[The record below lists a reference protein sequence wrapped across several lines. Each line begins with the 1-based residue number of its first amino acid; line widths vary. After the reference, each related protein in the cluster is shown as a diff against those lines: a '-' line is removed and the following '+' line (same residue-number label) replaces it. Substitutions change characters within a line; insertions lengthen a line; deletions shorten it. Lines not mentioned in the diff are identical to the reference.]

1 MNNPF
6 KSFASDNYAGVLPE
20 VMQALQKANVEHARS
35 YGNDLI
41 SQKTK
46 NLFSEVFGTEVALS
60 FVFNGT
66 GANVLSISLMTQ
78 SFNSVLCA
86 DTSHIYVD
94 ESTAPETFT
103 GCRFIPLKTNDL
115 GKVAPETIQ
124 QSIIR
129 IGDEHHPQIRA
140 FSLAQ
145 STEYGTVYTLDELK
159 AISKVLKDNGLYF
172 HIDGARLFNAAA
184 SLGCNL
190 YEMITEVGVDI
201 LSLGGTKA
209 GMMFGEAVVIF
220 NPELAKYQRFRHKQ
234 SMQLA
239 SKTRFISAQFEAL
252 LHNETWRKSA
262 EHSNQMARYFYEQ
275 IQKFPQIQVTK
286 PVDANAIFAILPQTW
301 IEPLQAIAPF
311 YVWNEQTN
319 EVRWMCSFDTEKA
332 DIDRFVEGMR
342 GLAEKKELS

>member
-1 MNNPF
+1 MNSAQF

-20 VMQALQKANVEHARS
+20 VMQALQAANAQHARS
-35 YGNDLI
+35 YGNDEI
-41 SQKTK
+41 SQRTQA
-46 NLFSEVFGTEVALS
+46 LFAEVFGAEVSVS

-103 GCRFIPLKTNDL
+103 GCRFVPLPTNHL
-115 GKVAPETIQ
+115 GKVEPETIRR
-124 QSIIR
+124 SIIR
-129 IGDEHHPQIRA
+129 VGDEHHPQIRA

-145 STEYGTVYTLDELK
+145 STEYGTVYTLAELQ
-159 AISKVLKDNGLYF
+159 AISAVLKEKNLYF

-184 SLGCNL
+184 SLGCSL
-190 YEMITEVGVDI
+190 AELSTQIGLDI
-201 LSLGGTKA
+201 LSVGGTKA

-220 NPELAKYQRFRHKQ
+220 NPELARYQRFRHKQ

-239 SKTRFISAQFEAL
+239 SKTRFIAAQFEAL
-252 LHNETWRKSA
+252 LSHETWRKSA
-262 EHSNQMARYFYEQ
+262 SHSNQMANYFYQ
-275 IQKFPQIQVTK
+275 KIQKYPQIQVTK
-286 PVDANAIFAILPQTW
+286 PVDANAVFAILPADW
-301 IEPLQAIAPF
+301 IAPLQAVCPF

-319 EVRWMCSFDTEKA
+319 EVRWMCSFDTQVA
-332 DIDRFVEGMR
+332 DIDRFVAKIE
-342 GLAEKKELS
+342 GLA

>member
-1 MNNPF
+1 MNHSVF

-20 VMQALQKANVEHARS
+20 VMQALQEANSQHARS
-35 YGNDLI
+35 YGNDEI
-41 SQKTK
+41 SQRTRE
-46 NLFSEVFGTEVALS
+46 LFAQMFGAEVAVS

-78 SFNSVLCA
+78 SFNSILCA

-115 GKVAPETIQ
+115 GKVAPETIAK
-124 QSIIR
+124 SVIR
-129 IGDEHHPQIRA
+129 VGDEHHPQIKA

-145 STEYGTVYTLDELK
+145 STEYGTVYNLNELK
-159 AISKVLKDNGLYF
+159 AIAKVLKDKGLYF
-172 HIDGARLFNAAA
+172 HMDGARLFNAAA
-184 SLGCNL
+184 GLGCSL
-190 YEMITEVGVDI
+190 RDLTSEIGVDI

-220 NPELAKYQRFRHKQ
+220 NPELAHYQRFRHKQ

-239 SKTRFISAQFEAL
+239 SKTRFIAAQFEAL
-252 LHNETWRKSA
+252 LKHDIGYKSA
-262 EHSNQMARYFYEQ
+262 AHSNQMAQYFYEK
-275 IQKFPQIQVTK
+275 IQKFSQIQVTK
-286 PVDANAIFAILPQTW
+286 PVDANAIFAILPADW
-301 IEPLQAIAPF
+301 IAPLQAVCPF

-319 EVRWMCSFDTEKA
+319 EVRWMCSFDTQKA
-332 DIDRFVEGMR
+332 DIDIFVDKIGE
-342 GLAEKKELS
+342 LAIKA

>member
-1 MNNPF
+1 MNKVNTVF

-20 VMQALQKANVEHARS
+20 VMEALQKANAEHARS

-41 SQKTK
+41 SQRVK
-46 NLFSEVFGTEVALS
+46 NLFNEVFGTEVS
-60 FVFNGT
+60 VCFVFNGT

-94 ESTAPETFT
+94 ESTAPENFT

-115 GKVAPETIQ
+115 GKIEPETIQ

-129 IGDEHHPQIRA
+129 TGDEHHPQIRA

-145 STEYGTVYTLDELK
+145 TTEYGTVYTLNELK
-159 AISKVLKDNGLYF
+159 EISKVLKNNGLYF
-172 HIDGARLFNAAA
+172 HIDGARLFNAVE
-184 SLGCNL
+184 SLGCSL
-190 YEMITEVGVDI
+190 QEMITEVGVDI

-220 NPELAKYQRFRHKQ
+220 NSKLAQYQRFRHKQ

-252 LHNETWRKSA
+252 LSQDTWRKSA
-262 EHSNQMARYFYEQ
+262 AHSNLMARYLYEKVL
-275 IQKFPQIQVTK
+275 KFPQIQVTK
-286 PVDANAIFAILPQTW
+286 PVDANAIFAILPTHW
-301 IEPLQAIAPF
+301 IQPLQEVSPF

-332 DIDRFVEGMR
+332 DIDRFVEKIED
-342 GLAEKKELS
+342 LI